1 MRDKDKLTQ
10 EQLEALRKKATWK
23 RVKIKARG
31 TAEEKYYVLDRLT
44 AYSSVT
50 KNTIIFESIQRG
62 YLPKGETDLNKFLPI
77 QKQTKTSESLKETLE
92 SVEDCRQ
99 QGKVVYPLPIVLLVI
114 VLAGLSGFTSC
125 VQIAMYWKTNR
136 EKLSRYFPEIP
147 PYDISHDTVRR
158 IVSQLGAKQSS
169 QLLQR
174 LTQPLIKQADKRL
187 LSVDGQAVR
196 ASRDETDRSPYI
208 LNVRDCS
215 NSVTITQELIGA
227 KENEITHSS
236 SLISSLCITG
246 AIVIADALNTQ
257 KQFAS
262 AIIQGGADYVLAL
275 KANQKKLYE
284 YVKGLFEMNAK
295 GIVCGPQEISLE
307 HGRIET
313 RSVKI
318 LSGSRLPESLT
329 KNWIG
334 LEEGCI
340 IEARTESE
348 VKKTKVKGVELR
360 YYISSINY
368 DEKDPKL
375 AQQIGQYIRGH
386 WHIENKTHWVLDVVF
401 NQDRL
406 QTLNPEYLKGRT
418 SLNKIALNILES
430 YKKRL
435 VAQSGK
441 EEPSIKSLQVM
452 MTNIDEAVK
461 CLCETYK

>member
-1 MRDKDKLTQ
+1 M
-10 EQLEALRKKATWK
+10 
-23 RVKIKARG
+23 
-31 TAEEKYYVLDRLT
+31 
-44 AYSSVT
+44 
-50 KNTIIFESIQRG
+50 TII
-62 YLPKGETDLNKFLPI
+62 
-77 QKQTKTSESLKETLE
+77 
-92 SVEDCRQ
+92 
-99 QGKVVYPLPIVLLVI
+99 
-114 VLAGLSGFTSC
+114 
-125 VQIAMYWKTNR
+125 
-136 EKLSRYFPEIP
+136 
-147 PYDISHDTVRR
+147 
-158 IVSQLGAKQSS
+158 
-169 QLLQR
+169 
-174 LTQPLIKQADKRL
+174 
-187 LSVDGQAVR
+187 
-196 ASRDETDRSPYI
+196 
-208 LNVRDCS
+208 
-215 NSVTITQELIGA
+215 QELIGA

-236 SLISSLCITG
+236 SLVSSLCITG

-262 AIIQGGADYVLAL
+262 AIIQAGADYVLAL
-275 KANQKKLYE
+275 KANQKKVYE

-295 GIVCGPQEISLE
+295 GIVCGPQKISLE
-307 HGRIET
+307 HGRIES

-348 VKKTKVKGVELR
+348 VKKTGVKRVELR

-368 DEKDPKL
+368 DEKDPRL
-375 AQQIGQYIRGH
+375 AEQITQYISGH

-441 EEPSIKSLQVM
+441 EPPSIKSLQVM
-452 MTNIDEAVK
+452 MTNIDEVVK
-461 CLCETYK
+461 CLCKTYK